1 MPGRRETL
9 TRDYLRNSAARKRTH
24 KQTQE
29 RAQAVAATLR
39 RLEQVEKAEKAAAK
53 PSME

>member
-9 TRDYLRNSAARKRTH
+9 MRDYLRNSAARKRSH
-24 KQTQE
+24 KETQA

-39 RLEQVEKAEKAAAK
+39 HLVQVEKEEKARAQG
-53 PSME
+53 